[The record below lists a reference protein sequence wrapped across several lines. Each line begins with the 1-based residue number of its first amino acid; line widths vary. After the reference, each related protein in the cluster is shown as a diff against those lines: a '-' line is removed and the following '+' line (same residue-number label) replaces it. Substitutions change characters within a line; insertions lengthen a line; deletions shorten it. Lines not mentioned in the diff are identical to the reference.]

1 MPLACDFIGFVNVTH
16 VNLRKP
22 DQQDE
27 DHVAVDVKINGN
39 LEGDVLAKL
48 KGCQPVDVANNWF
61 PEYQDEEQ
69 SPRFTNEVKTALNNE
84 YKEHYLILDGH
95 QFRANIKKME
105 YQVTKQKRIDLT
117 FSATI
122 DPVSEAEFCSWPAC
136 FRVMPSAA
144 LTTILICLPNRKPKM
159 HWPRPY
165 VNSRNNW
172 SINNAVY
179 LHHKN

>member
-27 DHVAVDVKINGN
+27 DHVAVDVKINGA

-122 DPVSEAEFCSWPAC
+122 DPVSESEILFLARLLSGWAKCRIDHDPDLFTAQEAEE
-136 FRVMPSAA
+136 A
-144 LTTILICLPNRKPKM
+144 LAGAIREQQEQM
-159 HWPRPY
+159 EY
-165 VNSRNNW
+165 
-172 SINNAVY
+172 
-179 LHHKN
+179 